1 MIKALHYLK
10 QPLAI
15 MVFTLMASASA
26 EVYRVVDAD
35 GKITFTDHPPEN
47 TDSLIEAVS
56 DTDPQQNITPTPES
70 LIENQPEW
78 LKEAQEKRAQ
88 ETKNNNR
95 DKQIQNQQDKKN
107 WKRSLKAAKANL
119 KEAELLLEIGKEP
132 SEGDYVGNAGGGARP
147 SSDYLKRLTLLEKNL
162 ADAKRHLIKVQRSKP
177 K

>member
-47 TDSLIEAVS
+47 TNSLIEAVP
-56 DTDPQQNITPTPES
+56 DADPQQNITPTPES

>member
-15 MVFTLMASASA
+15 MAFTLMASASA

-47 TDSLIEAVS
+47 TNSLIEAVP
-56 DTDPQQNITPTPES
+56 DADPQQNITPTPES

>member
-47 TDSLIEAVS
+47 TDSLIEAVP